1 MNDAQHIVSHPHADA
16 RTGAVCLTIAQN
28 WRDVLALNGWQTLD
42 DLFALTNDRSLA
54 KPGLPRWRERLRTV
68 LTDASGRKI
77 AVYVKRF
84 RDVPL
89 SQQIKRCMAGEPHHG
104 TAWTEWTWLG
114 ELARAGISAA
124 EPIAYGEAMLGCWE
138 RRSAVVMGAVE
149 GISLERWCA
158 RHERSLP
165 AAVAEAL
172 ADLVARFHALGI
184 AHRDLYLAHVFG
196 AALETSA
203 PRLSIIDLQ
212 RVVRVGRRRRW
223 IVKDLAALNY
233 STPPTAARPRERLR
247 WLKRYLHL
255 CGKRGLRNDT
265 EGETSG
271 SRDAAQ
277 TEVRGPSAVRNR
289 PRAPRL
295 RRRDRVLMRR
305 IVGKTEQVRRHDARR
320 KRRLAEV
327 QAAGTQRY
335 EEDA

>member
-1 MNDAQHIVSHPHADA
+1 MNDAQHTVSYPPTDA
-16 RTGAVCLTIAQN
+16 RVGAVCLTIAPS
-28 WRDVLALNGWQTLD
+28 WRDLLASNGWQTLD
-42 DLFALTNDRSLA
+42 DLFALANDRSLS
-54 KPGLPRWRERLRTV
+54 KPGLPCWRERLRTA

-84 RDVPL
+84 RDVPW
-89 SQQIKRCMAGEPHHG
+89 SQQIKRCLTGEPHHG

-114 ELARAGISAA
+114 ELACAGISAA
-124 EPIAYGEAMLGCWE
+124 EPIAYGEVMLGCWE

-149 GISLERWCA
+149 GVSLERWCA

-165 AAVAEAL
+165 PAVAEAL
-172 ADLVARFHALGI
+172 ADLVARVHTLGI
-184 AHRDLYLAHVFG
+184 AHRDLYLAHIFG

-233 STPPTAARPRERLR
+233 STPPTAARPGERLR

-255 CGKRGLRNDT
+255 CGKCGLRNDT
-265 EGETSG
+265 AGETSE
-271 SRDAAQ
+271 SRGATQ
-277 TEVRGPSAVRNR
+277 TEVCGLPAVPNR

-295 RRRDRVLMRR
+295 RRRDRMLMRR
-305 IVGKTEQVRRHDARR
+305 VVGKTEQVRRHDARR

-327 QAAGTQRY
+327 QATKT
-335 EEDA
+335 